1 MGQTRM
7 VRVAL
12 VISAGLA
19 LTAAYLWAS
28 VSLARAEHAG
38 DHEQVFVDLMN
49 EARVGNGLAT
59 LVVEPSM
66 TEAARDWA
74 YAMMDDDLL
83 AHATDI
89 TGGAPDGWM
98 KVGENVGRGES
109 ASGLFEAF
117 MNSPGHRQNILTPEF
132 SHVGVGV
139 YVSEVGVMYTTHRF
153 ALAPIVSSPADTSV
167 SAHATLRQSCEQSQ
181 SSTNPQGSSNPQGRI
196 ELEVTNPTTIDGDLV
211 ARFVGHEMQQ
221 RSLDAGES
229 VTIEHSAANGRIDV
243 VVDFAGITFFDEVVT
258 IDCGGVDPAD
268 VAIDVACVDGRALHD
283 VAIRNASSRP
293 EHYDV
298 SLLGMTA
305 DSAVNRPVSVDAGS
319 VASVRL
325 EGESGPALITV
336 DDGTAVREFETMG
349 DC

>member
-1 MGQTRM
+1 MGRTRM

-49 EARVGNGLAT
+49 EARLGNGLTA

-66 TEAARDWA
+66 TDAARDWA

-89 TGGAPDGWM
+89 TGGAPDGWL

-139 YVSEVGVMYTTHRF
+139 YVSEMGVMYTTHRF
-153 ALAPIVSSPADTSV
+153 ALAPIVSAPGEASA
-167 SAHATLRQSCEQSQ
+167 SAHATLRQSCDQSLD
-181 SSTNPQGSSNPQGRI
+181 TANAHNGSNPQGRI
-196 ELEVTNPTTIDGDLV
+196 ELEVTNPTAIDGDLV

-221 RSLDAGES
+221 RQLGAGDS
-229 VTIEHSAANGRIDV
+229 VTIEHRAANGRIDV

-268 VAIDVACVDGRALHD
+268 VALDVACVDGLALHD
-283 VAIRNASSRP
+283 VTIRNGSSRP
-293 EHYDV
+293 QHYDV
-298 SLLGMTA
+298 TLLGMTA
-305 DSAVNRPVSVDAGS
+305 DSALVRPVSVEAGS

-325 EGESGPALITV
+325 EGGPGPALITV
-336 DDGTAVREFETMG
+336 DDGTAVREFDTLA